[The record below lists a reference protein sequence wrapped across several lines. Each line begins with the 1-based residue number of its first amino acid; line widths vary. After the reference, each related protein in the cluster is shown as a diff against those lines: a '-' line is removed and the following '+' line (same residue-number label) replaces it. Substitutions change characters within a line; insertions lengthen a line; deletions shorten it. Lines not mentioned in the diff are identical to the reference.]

1 MKWWF
6 SFLLKGFALVFIMNS
21 LFMTTYPFL
30 SKLWFKYIFM
40 EISFNINGLFNQE
53 WYELTPLFRSFL
65 FLLLIWLMS
74 YLLHYWFVIMKR
86 IFLFVLFTIIY
97 LTVLDTFTVY
107 DADGAIVRTF
117 IISFVSLGM
126 ANLFKEIDRESIR
139 FVWTKKSS
147 IWIFPL
153 IAVVLF
159 SSLVGYAAPKY
170 DPQWPDPVPF
180 LKSAAENAGGSDISS
195 TVRRVGYGEDD
206 SKLGGSFVQ
215 DYTPVFQAA
224 VKEEH
229 YWRIETK
236 DVYTGKGWKRSAD
249 PNYETQVNGYI
260 ELDTFSDN
268 VKTEEHDTVIEF
280 QGNNVIE
287 KLIYPYGINQV
298 EAREATSFLLDQ
310 NSGEIR
316 TQVNN
321 VDRALAQYRIT
332 YDMPSFAI
340 DKLRKVSLDDPSEI
354 NDQYTQLP
362 ENLPARIGELAKEI
376 TASGDNRYDKVRA
389 VENYFGQN
397 GFQYQTNDVP
407 IPKENQDYVD
417 QFLFESKVGYC
428 DNYSTSMVVLLR
440 TLDIPARWVKGFT
453 SGEKVAENIGG
464 TDESYDVYEVTN
476 ANAHS
481 WVEAYFP
488 EYGWVPFEPT
498 QGFSNLTDFEINLD
512 NVDEQDDTLEA
523 PEQEKPEKKME
534 KEEEKDTAPVV
545 KNNTIEK
552 LDINWGYVAIGFTV
566 FIILAFLLYRK
577 RYHIKAIILSMR
589 FRSKHDAKTYQDAY
603 HYLLQLLSY
612 NGLSRNPNQTLREY
626 AKRIDSRYSSDE
638 MGHLTDYYE
647 RMLYNNEISETET
660 KKLTQLWKNLIKRI
674 MA

>member
-1 MKWWF
+1 
-6 SFLLKGFALVFIMNS
+6 
-21 LFMTTYPFL
+21 
-30 SKLWFKYIFM
+30 
-40 EISFNINGLFNQE
+40 
-53 WYELTPLFRSFL
+53 
-65 FLLLIWLMS
+65 
-74 YLLHYWFVIMKR
+74 MKR
-86 IFLFVLFTIIY
+86 IFVFILFTIIY

-126 ANLFKEIDRESIR
+126 ANLFKEVDRESIR
-139 FVWTKKSS
+139 FAWTKNSW

-153 IAVVLF
+153 IAVVFF
-159 SSLVGYAAPKY
+159 STLIGYAAPKY

-180 LKSAAENAGGSDISS
+180 LKSAAEQAGGGEGGSS
-195 TVRRVGYGEDD
+195 VRRVGYGEDD
-206 SKLGGSFVQ
+206 SRLGGSFVQ

-224 VKEEH
+224 VKDEH

-236 DVYTGKGWKRSAD
+236 DVYTGKGWERSAE

-260 ELDTFSDN
+260 ALDTFSDN
-268 VKTEEHDTVIEF
+268 VKTEKHDTVVEF
-280 QGNNVIE
+280 QGNTMIE
-287 KLIYPYGINQV
+287 KLVYPYGISQV
-298 EAREATSFLLDQ
+298 EAGEATAFLLDQ

-316 TQVNN
+316 TRVNN
-321 VDRALAQYRIT
+321 VDRSLAEYSIT

-340 DKLRKVSLDDPSEI
+340 DELRKASLEDPTAI

-376 TASGDNRYDKVRA
+376 TSSDNNRYDRVRA
-389 VENYFGQN
+389 IENYFGQN
-397 GFQYQTNDVP
+397 GFQYQTSDVP

-417 QFLFESKVGYC
+417 QFLFESKAGYC
-428 DNYSTSMVVLLR
+428 DNYSTSMVVMLR

-453 SGEKVAENIGG
+453 SGEKIADNIGG

-488 EYGWVPFEPT
+488 GIGWVPFEPT
-498 QGFSNLTDFEINLD
+498 QGFSNLTDFEINLE
-512 NVDEQDDTLEA
+512 NLEEQDDTLQA
-523 PEQEKPEKKME
+523 PEQEKPEKELKQ
-534 KEEEKDTAPVV
+534 EEEKDTAPAAE
-545 KNNTIEK
+545 NNTTMK
-552 LDINWGYVAIGFTV
+552 LDINWGYVAIG
-566 FIILAFLLYRK
+566 IGIIMILAFLLYRK
-577 RYHIKAIILSMR
+577 RYQLRAMMLSVK
-589 FRSKHDAKTYQDAY
+589 FRSKHDAKTYQEAY
-603 HYLLQLLSY
+603 HYLLKLLSY
-612 NGLSRNPNQTLREY
+612 SGLPRSSNQTLREY

-638 MGHLTDYYE
+638 MGQLTDYYE
-647 RMLYNNEISETET
+647 RMLYNNEINETET